1 MKKITLFILSVVLL
15 SACAESPKSDNTATT
30 SQDVTVLNTVLP
42 IAVINYDTLLATYEF
57 AIVSSEALI
66 SKQENARVELGEKA
80 RQLQNEMVDFQR
92 KIENNAFMSRE
103 RAEQEQRRL
112 MKKETDLQ
120 ELEQRLTQELMLDQ
134 QKMTEQLRESLET
147 VVAEINK
154 DGKYQLILTTNAMND
169 NVLFCAP
176 QYDITAQVVAL
187 MNKNY
192 KK

>member
-1 MKKITLFILSVVLL
+1 MKKITLFALSILLL
-15 SACAESPKSDNTATT
+15 AACTDAPKADSTATAN
-30 SQDVTVLNTVLP
+30 QDVAVSSAILP

-66 SKQENARVELGEKA
+66 SKQENARVELNEKA
-80 RQLQNEMVDFQR
+80 RQLQNEMVEFQR

-112 MKKETDLQ
+112 MKKEDDLQ
-120 ELEQRLTQELMLDQ
+120 ELEQRLTQELMQDQ
-134 QKMTEQLRESLET
+134 QKMTEQLRENLE
-147 VVAEINK
+147 VVVKDINK
-154 DGKYQLILTTNAMND
+154 DGKYHLILTTNAMND
-169 NVLFCAP
+169 NVLYSAP
-176 QYDITAQVVAL
+176 QYDITTEVVSI

>member
-1 MKKITLFILSVVLL
+1 MKKITLFALSILLL
-15 SACAESPKSDNTATT
+15 AACTDAPKADSTATAN
-30 SQDVTVLNTVLP
+30 QDVAVSSAILP

-66 SKQENARVELGEKA
+66 SKQENARVELNEKA
-80 RQLQNEMVDFQR
+80 RQLQNEMVEFQR

-112 MKKETDLQ
+112 MKKEADLQ
-120 ELEQRLTQELMLDQ
+120 ELEQRLTQELMQDQ
-134 QKMTEQLRESLET
+134 QKMTEQLRENLE
-147 VVAEINK
+147 VVVKDINK
-154 DGKYQLILTTNAMND
+154 DGKYHLILTTNAMND
-169 NVLFCAP
+169 NVLYSAP
-176 QYDITAQVVAL
+176 QYDITTEVVSI